1 MGHTRVNQDELLAS
15 LTGALQRLVDSCT
28 DCMLPFDTYCAM
40 ATLRACEG
48 VRAYAALVDSDCFTG
63 CSIIARSQLDSLARL
78 NGVMGEPDPHAL
90 AQNVIE
96 GEPLR
101 RKKGSAGEKL
111 TDGYLVKL
119 LAQQNPW
126 VQAAYDL
133 LNESV
138 HLSSLHY
145 KTLLAQ
151 GLHTRDGEMVI
162 QYFKNSSYVQ
172 QKDKDGL
179 DRMFVKLTE
188 AVPALLNFWRDRRPQ
203 VTATQQWLRKA
214 ADAGII

>member
-1 MGHTRVNQDELLAS
+1 MNQDELLAS
-15 LTGALQRLVDSCT
+15 LTGALQRMVDSCT

-40 ATLRACEG
+40 ATLRACEC
-48 VRAYAALVDSDCFTG
+48 VRAYAALVDSDVFTG
-63 CSIIARSQLDSLARL
+63 CSIITRSQLDSLARL
-78 NGVMGEPDPHAL
+78 NGVMLEPDPHEL
-90 AQNVIE
+90 AQNLIE

-101 RKKGSAGEKL
+101 KKKGRTGEKL
-111 TDGYLVKL
+111 TDGYLVKV

-126 VQAAYDL
+126 VQQAYDR

-138 HLSSLHY
+138 HLSSFHY
-145 KTLLAQ
+145 KIFLAQ
-151 GLHTRDGEMVI
+151 GLHTRGGGMEI

-188 AVPALLNFWRDRRPQ
+188 AVPNLLDFWRNRRPQ
-203 VTATQQWLRKA
+203 LAATQKWLGKA
-214 ADAGII
+214 AAAGII